1 MLAFGYKTLEEV
13 TAQIDMNEQSF
24 SQLQSLTF
32 NEITENQL
40 LSTQNNDKNLLKD
53 CQEKIEKMYKLLLN
67 DRSFEE
73 FAL

>member
-1 MLAFGYKTLEEV
+1 MENLQNLQCRETFFNMLAFGYKTLEEV

-40 LSTQNNDKNLLKD
+40 LS
-53 CQEKIEKMYKLLLN
+53 
-67 DRSFEE
+67 S
-73 FAL
+73 